1 MIVETGNGLGNNLQA
16 KRKMKTALK
25 LVLIYFV
32 MQILA
37 ALTAGPLT
45 VLYVYFV
52 YGSWDAELTGRLTT
66 TPTMFL
72 GFVYMAWYL
81 GKQGYLKDNG
91 LRYAFP
97 SLPCMGWT
105 LLAGVGAIVLVSG
118 LDAALSSLPD
128 WMEQTFDVLQSGWP
142 GIVCVALLG
151 PVLEE
156 LLFRGAVM
164 DVLLR
169 SYRPAGAIVLS
180 GLVFG
185 VFHIN
190 PAQVVGACF
199 TGFLLGWL
207 YYRTRSLWP
216 GILVHVVNNS
226 LSVVMNWCFPEIE
239 EVTDI
244 PGMTTSMLAAVLAA
258 AAALLAVSVWRLQRQ
273 R

>member
-1 MIVETGNGLGNNLQA
+1 
-16 KRKMKTALK
+16 MKTTLK
-25 LVLIYFV
+25 LVLMYFA

-37 ALTAGPLT
+37 ALTAAPLT
-45 VLYVYFV
+45 LLYVYFV
-52 YGSWDAELTGRLTT
+52 HGSLDTDLAGKLTL
-66 TPTMFL
+66 TPTML
-72 GFVYMAWYL
+72 LSFVYMTWYL
-81 GKQGYLKDNG
+81 GKQGYLRDNG

-118 LDAALSSLPD
+118 LDAALSFLPD
-128 WMEQTFDVLQSGWP
+128 WMESTFDVLQSGWT
-142 GIVCVALLG
+142 GIACVALLG
-151 PVLEE
+151 PILEE

-169 SYRPAGAIVLS
+169 NYRPAGAIVLS

-199 TGFLLGWL
+199 IGFLLGWL

-216 GILVHVVNNS
+216 GILVHVLNNS
-226 LSVVMNWCFPEIE
+226 LAVVMNRCFPEVE

-244 PGMTTSMLAAVLAA
+244 PGMTAPLLAVVLVA
-258 AAALLAVSVWRLQRQ
+258 AAALLAVSVWKLQKRNSEAVTVYHLINKEERKQ
-273 R
+273 